1 MTPNPPAHLY
11 TGEQV
16 RELDR
21 RAIEDEGIDG
31 YALMQRAG
39 SAAYRLMR
47 ARWPAAT
54 SLLVICGGGNNG
66 GDGLV
71 LARLAREAGLRVELG
86 LNRDPDRLS
95 GSAAR
100 AWADWAA
107 LDGHAHGF
115 DAIDPAG
122 ADVVVDALLGTGLDR
137 PVEGAAIVA
146 IEAMRSAK
154 APVLALDIPSGIDA
168 DTGSVWGDA
177 VCANATVTFIG
188 AKRGL
193 YTGAAVDHTGAVF
206 VDTLAVP
213 ERIYTGLAPSV
224 TTIDAACPAQGLP
237 ARRPGA
243 HKGDAGHVL
252 IVGGDHG
259 FAGAP
264 RMAGEAALR
273 SGAGLVSVATR
284 GAHAPA
290 MAAARP
296 ELMVHPIDDPSSELP
311 ALLEQVDGV
320 AIGPGLGCGRWGAA
334 ALDAVST
341 APALARVLDADAL
354 NLIGDSDRR
363 EPSPSILTP
372 HPGEAARL
380 LGRST
385 ASVQGD
391 RFAAVEALRDRCG
404 GVAVL
409 KGAGTLVAAQQG
421 DARLLP
427 GGRPAMAAGG
437 MGDVLTGIIAS
448 LWGQGMEPGAAAGE
462 AVALHAAAADCVAA
476 DWGMYGVV
484 ASDLFPAL
492 ARLCGARTHG

>member
-1 MTPNPPAHLY
+1 MTPHPPTHFY

-31 YALMQRAG
+31 YALMERAG
-39 SAAYRLMR
+39 AAAFRLLR
-47 ARWPAAT
+47 ARWPGAT
-54 SLLVICGGGNNG
+54 SLLVVCGGGNNG

-71 LARLAREAGLRVELG
+71 VARLAREAGLRVQLG
-86 LNRDPDRLS
+86 LNRDPARLS

-107 LDGHAHGF
+107 LDGHAHAF
-115 DAIDPAG
+115 DAIDPAR

-137 PVEGAAIVA
+137 PVAGAAAEAIAAIRVA
-146 IEAMRSAK
+146 QR
-154 APVLALDIPSGIDA
+154 PVLALDIPSGVDA

-177 VCANATVTFIG
+177 VYADATVTFIG

-193 YTGAAVDHTGAVF
+193 YTGAAVDHTGSVF
-206 VDTLAVP
+206 FDALDVP
-213 ERIYTGLAPSV
+213 ERIYTDLAPSV
-224 TTIDAACPAQGLP
+224 TRLDTAAPGQAMP
-237 ARRPGA
+237 VRRPGA

-264 RMAGEAALR
+264 RLAGEAALR
-273 SGAGLVSVATR
+273 CGSGLVSVATR
-284 GAHAPA
+284 SAHAPA

-296 ELMVHPIDDPSSELP
+296 ELMVHPIEDPARDLAP
-311 ALLEQVDGV
+311 LLERVDVV
-320 AIGPGLGCGRWGAA
+320 AIGPGLGRSAWAAA
-334 ALDAVST
+334 ALDTLSA

-354 NLIGDSDRR
+354 NLVAARDPEGVG
-363 EPSPSILTP
+363 PCILTP

-385 ASVQGD
+385 AGVQGD
-391 RFAAVEALRDRCG
+391 RFAAVQELRHLFG
-404 GVAVL
+404 GAAVL
-409 KGAGTLVAAQQG
+409 KGAGTLVAHPDG
-421 DARLLP
+421 TTRLLP

-437 MGDVLTGIIAS
+437 MGDVLTGVTAS
-448 LWGQGMEPGAAAGE
+448 LWGQGMEAGAAADA
-462 AVALHAAAADCVAA
+462 AVALHAAAADAA
-476 DWGMYGVV
+476 ATDWGIYGLV

-492 ARLCGARTHG
+492 ATYCGARAHG